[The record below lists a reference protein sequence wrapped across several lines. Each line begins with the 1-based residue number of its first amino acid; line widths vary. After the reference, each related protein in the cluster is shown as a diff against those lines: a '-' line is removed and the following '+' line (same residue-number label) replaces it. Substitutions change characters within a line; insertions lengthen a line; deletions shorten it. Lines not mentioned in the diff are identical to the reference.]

1 MVNRKEVLFGLLNND
16 DKTFMSLMCDK
27 ADRAI
32 KTKTATYTKFVA
44 PREQNLISERMSRF
58 VQIKCFGGFDDSERN
73 IVCFAD
79 YDDFYGEIEFPID
92 VLKIN
97 ATNKKVYSHR
107 DYLGSILALGIK
119 RELIGDIVIND
130 ECAYVFC
137 HNEISD
143 YIIYNLEK
151 IANAR
156 VVIDKC
162 DDISEADIPQK
173 QFKQRN
179 DTVTSLRLDCVVS
192 AAANMSRATSSD
204 AVKKGLVS
212 LNYDTNCHVATTV
225 SDGDVIS
232 VRGYGKFII
241 NTDGTLTKK
250 GRYHI
255 QILQYI

>member
-1 MVNRKEVLFGLLNND
+1 MINRKQVLFGLKNND

-27 ADRAI
+27 ADRSVR
-32 KTKTATYTKFVA
+32 TKTAVYTKFLA
-44 PREQNLISERMSRF
+44 PRELNLISERFESF
-58 VQIKCFGGFDDSERN
+58 VNVTKYGGYEESERN
-73 IVCFAD
+73 IVCFTD
-79 YDDFYGEIEFPID
+79 YDDFYGDIDFPID
-92 VLKIN
+92 VLKIV

-107 DYLGSILALGIK
+107 DYLGSVLALGIK

-156 VVIDKC
+156 VVINKC
-162 DDISEADIPQK
+162 EFGEIDIPKK
-173 QFKQRN
+173 QFKERA

-192 AAANMSRATSSD
+192 ALANMSRAVSAD

-212 LNYDTNCHVATTV
+212 LNYDTNCQVSASV

-241 NTDGTLTKK
+241 RTDGTLTKK

>member
-1 MVNRKEVLFGLLNND
+1 MMVTRKQVLFGLTNND
-16 DKTFMSLMCDK
+16 DKTFMSQMCDK
-27 ADRAI
+27 ADRSV
-32 KTKTATYTKFVA
+32 KTKTAVYTKFLA
-44 PREQNLISERMSRF
+44 PREQNLISERMSGF
-58 VQIKCFGGFDDSERN
+58 VCVTKFGGYDEGERN
-73 IVCFAD
+73 IICFTD
-79 YDDFYGEIEFPID
+79 YDDFYGDMEFPID
-92 VLKIN
+92 ALKIV

-119 RELIGDIVIND
+119 RELIGDIVMND
-130 ECAYVFC
+130 ECAFVFC

-156 VVIDKC
+156 VVIDKW
-162 DDISEADIPQK
+162 DIKDVNIPKK
-173 QFKQRN
+173 QFKERN
-179 DTVTSLRLDCVVS
+179 DTVTSLRLDCVIS
-192 AAANMSRATSSD
+192 AAANMSRAVSAD

-212 LNYDTNCHVATTV
+212 LNYDTNCQVSASV

-232 VRGYGKFII
+232 VRGYGKFVIK
-241 NTDGTLTKK
+241 TDGTLTKK